1 MNNTSKK
8 FNLKKESINY
18 IIITIGTI
26 LTALGIVLFLD
37 PFSIVAGGV
46 SGLAIVLK
54 NLLGWWLGLQ
64 MLVYN
69 VVLFALGFW
78 LLGVGFGFKSIYAAL
93 LLSFLIDYFEQV
105 LHLDS
110 MMKSLLLNSQ
120 IKIDPLLISS
130 IYGGVLAGI
139 GIGLV
144 VWRNASTGGT
154 DIIAMII
161 NKYMHISTGK
171 GLLIVD
177 TIVTMSA
184 FLINPLVPMYGI
196 IAIFVTSKM
205 IDTVVEGFESTR
217 TVLVISEKYDKIKE
231 KIFERLDRGVTI
243 LEGKGGYTQRE
254 RKVLMIVLT
263 RREIGELRRII
274 KDIDDKAF
282 ISIVPNSETLGYG
295 FKKLG

>member
-8 FNLKKESINY
+8 FNFRKESINY

-144 VWRNASTGGT
+144 IWRNASTGGT

>member
-8 FNLKKESINY
+8 FNFRKESINY

>member
-1 MNNTSKK
+1 MER
-8 FNLKKESINY
+8 LKKESINY
-18 IIITIGTI
+18 ILITIGTI

-54 NLLGWWLGLQ
+54 NLFGWWLGLQ
-64 MLVYN
+64 MLIYN

-105 LHLDS
+105 LHLDT
-110 MMKSLLLNSQ
+110 MMKNILLNTQ
-120 IKIDPLLISS
+120 IQIDPLLISA

-144 VWRNASTGGT
+144 IWRNASTGGT

-161 NKYMHISTGK
+161 NKYFHISTGK
-171 GLLIVD
+171 GLLLVD
-177 TIVTMSA
+177 TLVTMSA
-184 FLINPLVPMYGI
+184 FLINPIVPMFGVI
-196 IAIFVTSKM
+196 TIFVTSKM
-205 IDTVVEGFESTR
+205 IDTVVEGFEATR
-217 TVLVISEKYDKIKE
+217 TVLVISEKYDKIKKEVFE
-231 KIFERLDRGVTI
+231 KLDRGVT
-243 LEGKGGYTQRE
+243 LLNGKGGYTLE
-254 RKVLMIVLT
+254 EKNILMIVLT

-274 KDIDDKAF
+274 KNIDDKAF
-282 ISIVPNSETLGYG
+282 ISIIPNSETLGYG
-295 FKKLG
+295 FKRLR